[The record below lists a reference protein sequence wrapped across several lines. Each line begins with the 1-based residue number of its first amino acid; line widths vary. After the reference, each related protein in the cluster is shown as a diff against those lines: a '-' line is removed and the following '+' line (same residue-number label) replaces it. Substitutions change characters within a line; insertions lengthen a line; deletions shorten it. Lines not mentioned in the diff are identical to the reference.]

1 MLDTFPYNGVTTSF
15 EALWMGIPVLTMR
28 GYNFNARCG
37 ESINKNLKL
46 TSMIADDENDYIS
59 KAKEF
64 SDKEK
69 LVNTR
74 NIVFDNLLES
84 PLFDGKKF
92 SKEFLSS
99 LEAIYNK

>member
-1 MLDTFPYNGVTTSF
+1 M
-15 EALWMGIPVLTMR
+15 
-28 GYNFNARCG
+28 
-37 ESINKNLKL
+37 
-46 TSMIADDENDYIS
+46 SMIADDENDYIS

-64 SDKEK
+64 LDKKK

-74 NIVFDNLLES
+74 NIVFNNLLKS

-92 SKEFLSS
+92 SKEFLGS

>member
-1 MLDTFPYNGVTTSF
+1 M
-15 EALWMGIPVLTMR
+15 
-28 GYNFNARCG
+28 
-37 ESINKNLKL
+37 
-46 TSMIADDENDYIS
+46 SMIADDENDYIS

-74 NIVFDNLLES
+74 NIAFDNLLES

-92 SKEFLSS
+92 SKEFLGS

>member
-1 MLDTFPYNGVTTSF
+1 
-15 EALWMGIPVLTMR
+15 MGIPVLTMK
-28 GYNFNARCG
+28 GYNFNSRCG
-37 ESINKNLKL
+37 ESINKNLNL

-74 NIVFDNLLES
+74 NIAFDNLLES

-92 SKEFLSS
+92 SFRPLS
-99 LEAIYNK
+99 YP

>member
-1 MLDTFPYNGVTTSF
+1 MGV
-15 EALWMGIPVLTMR
+15 PVLTMK
-28 GYNFNARCG
+28 GYNFNSRCG
-37 ESINKNLKL
+37 ESINKNLNL
-46 TSMIADDENDYIS
+46 MYLIADDENDYIS

-64 SDKEK
+64 LDKEK

-74 NIVFDNLLES
+74 NIVFNNLLKS

-92 SKEFLSS
+92 SKEFLGS